1 MERIG
6 MLLQELSGKDQEK
19 VAEVSR
25 VRVELQEQI
34 GHLHAERT
42 AQGGLKE
49 KISALEREIKGAPL
63 FFCLLFSHLFIQVFL
78 CFRICKR
85 KYILPSYILFYMPI
99 SRPSAANQVS
109 DADSS
114 VS

>member
-1 MERIG
+1 M
-6 MLLQELSGKDQEK
+6 LQELSGKDQEK

-49 KISALEREIKGAPL
+49 KISALEREIKGVPPHFISFLITTHYFSLVL
-63 FFCLLFSHLFIQVFL
+63 F
-78 CFRICKR
+78 
-85 KYILPSYILFYMPI
+85 
-99 SRPSAANQVS
+99 
-109 DADSS
+109 
-114 VS
+114 

>member
-1 MERIG
+1 
-6 MLLQELSGKDQEK
+6 MLLQGLAGKDQEK

-49 KISALEREIKGAPL
+49 KISALEREIKGGTL
-63 FFCLLFSHLFIQVFL
+63 LLHCRVTLHVFFLMYVFIPEKIF
-78 CFRICKR
+78 F
-85 KYILPSYILFYMPI
+85 FF
-99 SRPSAANQVS
+99 
-109 DADSS
+109 
-114 VS
+114 